1 MQACDVEQLMRTLH
15 LSQEP
20 RFGLAVSFI
29 HSRAENGKRDAFT
42 TLIGGW
48 GAPITRRK
56 STFAGVREP
65 ATLLGGRKPPSE
77 GWESRS
83 RAATPTFHGVVLSN
97 DGSSIINI
105 IMNLECSVARWSFVL
120 YEHDHYNQWAGSCI
134 WKVTKMKAYHHQC
147 YLNMN

>member
-1 MQACDVEQLMRTLH
+1 MQTCDVEQLMRTLH

-20 RFGLAVSFI
+20 RFGLTVSSI
-29 HSRAENGKRDAFT
+29 HSRAENGKGDAST

-56 STFAGVREP
+56 STFTGVREP

-83 RAATPTFHGVVLSN
+83 RAATPTFHGMVLSN

-105 IMNLECSVARWSFVL
+105 IMNLECSVVRWSFYTNTDNQMNWLL
-120 YEHDHYNQWAGSCI
+120 YLKSY
-134 WKVTKMKAYHHQC
+134 KRKMKAYHHQC
-147 YLNMN
+147 SLNVN